1 MRYRLYCLF
10 VCCQVLLIAS
20 TGLVIFFQ
28 TCYSEAAHSSELQG
42 EPWYT
47 AMHDQSTLAKN
58 WATSAVCNSTFDVF
72 NPALVDAVVIT
83 LPATILLLV
92 SLLSQLVFKKNPKKI
107 PEMTIIGLLLL
118 TVAIGCLLKSTLV
131 NMQLRQYSYPTTYSI
146 VPGVFFG
153 CVASAFIATSG
164 SVWMIWPG
172 PETPEASHPASPE
185 EIPLQRLDGHDLP
198 PMIQPVRL
206 QQASPAAGDDAL
218 QEDEQWRRLQ
228 TESETA
234 AGVS

>member
-1 MRYRLYCLF
+1 MEIRALELAACTECCL
-10 VCCQVLLIAS
+10 
-20 TGLVIFFQ
+20 
-28 TCYSEAAHSSELQG
+28 
-42 EPWYT
+42 
-47 AMHDQSTLAKN
+47 
-58 WATSAVCNSTFDVF
+58 
-72 NPALVDAVVIT
+72 VV
-83 LPATILLLV
+83 
-92 SLLSQLVFKKNPKKI
+92 SLVFKV
-107 PEMTIIGLLLL
+107 GGVLLLAWHFC
-118 TVAIGCLLKSTLV
+118 VD
-131 NMQLRQYSYPTTYSI
+131 PTTYSI